1 MKVSVDNDRC
11 TGHARCHAVAPD
23 VFTLDDVGYS
33 DIGRG
38 RPVPPEQEGLARQ
51 AVLSCPE
58 RALTID
64 DEG

>member
-11 TGHARCHAVAPD
+11 TGHARCHHIAPEI
-23 VFTLDDVGYS
+23 FTLDDVGYS
-33 DIGRG
+33 DIGTG
-38 RPVPPEQEGLARQ
+38 RPVPPGQEELARQ

-64 DEG
+64 ED